1 MNSVEDVWEAPD
13 NMKHKYK
20 PSEIPSVIAP
30 ETGHSYNPREGDI
43 EKLIERVIDYESI
56 KPCPKKEKAIT

>member
-13 NMKHKYK
+13 TGKHKYK

-30 ETGHSYNPREGDI
+30 ETGHSYNPREGDV
-43 EKLIERVIDYESI
+43 EKLLDRVIDYESI
-56 KPCPKKEKAIT
+56 KTNPKKEK